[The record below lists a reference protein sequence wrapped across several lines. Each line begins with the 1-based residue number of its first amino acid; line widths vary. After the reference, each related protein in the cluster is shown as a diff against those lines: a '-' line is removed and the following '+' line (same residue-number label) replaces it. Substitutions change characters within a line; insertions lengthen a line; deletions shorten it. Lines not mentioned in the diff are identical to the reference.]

1 MIAQA
6 LALALLASQ
15 AGAPL
20 VQDEWQASRGDG
32 APLADEGQASYGDDD
47 VEDAPHLFV
56 TAWGGEALDEA
67 GSGRSS
73 ALLGGEVSWAFSAL
87 DLGVA
92 GYGYRRLAD
101 AEREWTPVALVRLVQ
116 RFETRT
122 GLEATFAL
130 GVGAGRPDHWTAWYQ
145 VALGGRASFGP
156 VFVAGELSFEQNEL
170 LRLAAGLGLA
180 F

>member
-20 VQDEWQASRGDG
+20 AQEEWQAS
-32 APLADEGQASYGDDD
+32 SGDDD
-47 VEDAPHLFV
+47 VEDAPRLFV
-56 TAWGGEALDEA
+56 TAWGGEALDDA

-87 DLGVA
+87 DLGLA

-116 RFETRT
+116 RFQTRT

-145 VALGGRASFGP
+145 VALGGRAHFGP
-156 VFVAGELSFEQNEL
+156 MFVAGELSFEQNDL